1 MMVTVKG
8 ICSRFNSIGEE
19 IHFNVIWASSNYQ
32 SDEMFNFQN
41 VKNFRPLKSSILLQ
55 IMWYCPL
62 YQLIFKVNNVSD
74 FAISECHSAL
84 FKNNCE

>member
-8 ICSRFNSIGEE
+8 ICSREE
-19 IHFNVIWASSNYQ
+19 IHFIAIWASSNYQ

-55 IMWYCPL
+55 IMWCCQL

-74 FAISECHSAL
+74 FAISKCHSAL